1 MSRALRQKLPHV
13 QLLATS
19 ISTSRLFNTSAILG
33 SGHNRWSKIRHE
45 KGAADRKKQAER
57 NVLAKSIAFLAKT
70 YGPDPGMNKQLAALI
85 QQAKKSGATKT
96 FIENSI
102 SRGLGRSPDGAQL
115 ENVMIEGMT
124 PGNVALVIEV
134 ETDSKGRSLQ
144 DLKHE
149 LKKFGGKDAGSTLFF
164 FDQLGKLVFQRP
176 PSASEDT
183 LDEIINFAI
192 GQDAVDV
199 EIGPEVEP
207 QPGISENAETPAAV
221 VPVEAEDGPAPGEI
235 IVWTSPATTMSIATA
250 FSDNLGLKQI
260 SVGVIW
266 KPKDDMRVTVEKPHI
281 VREITDLLMALRDYP
296 EVSSVYANGVPGD
309 DIAEEDWARVEDLLD
324 GK

>member
-1 MSRALRQKLPHV
+1 MSCALRR
-13 QLLATS
+13 QLLPTTALTGS
-19 ISTSRLFNTSAILG
+19 ARRLLSTSAVLG

-70 YGPDPGMNKQLAALI
+70 YGPDPGMNTQLAALI
-85 QQAKKSGATKT
+85 QQAKKSGATKV

-102 SRGLGRSPDGAQL
+102 ARGLGRSPDGAQL

-124 PGNVALVIEV
+124 PGNVALVIEA

-164 FDQLGKLVFQRP
+164 FDQLGKLVFERP
-176 PSASEDT
+176 EAASEDT
-183 LDEIINFAI
+183 LDEIVNFAI
-192 GQDAVDV
+192 GQDAIDV
-199 EIGPEVEP
+199 EIG
-207 QPGISENAETPAAV
+207 AETETEAANS
-221 VPVEAEDGPAPGEI
+221 EAQSGPAPGEI
-235 IVWTSPATTMSIATA
+235 VVWATPATAMGIAKA
-250 FSDNLGLKQI
+250 FSEDMGLKQV
-260 SVGVIW
+260 SVDVIW
-266 KPKDDMRVTVEKPHI
+266 KPKEDMRVTVEKPHI
-281 VREITDLLMALRDYP
+281 VREMTDLLMALRDYP
-296 EVSSVYANGVPGD
+296 EVTGVYANGLPGEA
-309 DIAEEDWARVEDLLD
+309 IAEEDWAQVEELLD